1 MSEED
6 PLGFVFAIEEHGKGK
21 REVVKLKT
29 MDNEVINNRQYR
41 RWIVNNNNDGSAM
54 DDKITDAQYDDY
66 SDAWMTEIT
75 PSNKQK

>member
-1 MSEED
+1 MPKCTAPSPSLSVSPFVERKAYQDLSEED

-41 RWIVNNNNDGSAM
+41 R
-54 DDKITDAQYDDY
+54 
-66 SDAWMTEIT
+66 
-75 PSNKQK
+75 